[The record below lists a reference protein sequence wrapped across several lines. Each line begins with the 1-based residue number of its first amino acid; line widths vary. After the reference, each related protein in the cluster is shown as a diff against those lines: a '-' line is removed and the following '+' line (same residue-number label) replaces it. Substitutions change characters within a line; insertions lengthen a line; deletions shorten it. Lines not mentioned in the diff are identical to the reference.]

1 MFVKNAFSP
10 HSVTRLL
17 AVVRLAFH
25 FCRSGTHSKRED
37 SGAPTGQ
44 NAECKQTERVRDKS
58 DIFTLLKIESIFLG
72 ADFVCLKILGNV
84 HGFFLMK
91 LLLWMWN
98 FVNFLKKRFK
108 EVFFWSKEIKRKM
121 TKNLPSKKVSL
132 PFFVKISKR
141 IIIVSIK
148 ESFFLSFFFLP
159 LSKVNLC

>member
-25 FCRSGTHSKRED
+25 FCRSGTDSKRED
-37 SGAPTGQ
+37 SGTPTGQ
-44 NAECKQTERVRDKS
+44 NAECKQMERVRDKS

-72 ADFVCLKILGNV
+72 ADLVCLKILGNV

-108 EVFFWSKEIKRKM
+108 EVIFLVQRNK
-121 TKNLPSKKVSL
+121 TKNYEKFALKKSL
-132 PFFVKISKR
+132 VTIFRKNF
-141 IIIVSIK
+141 
-148 ESFFLSFFFLP
+148 
-159 LSKVNLC
+159 